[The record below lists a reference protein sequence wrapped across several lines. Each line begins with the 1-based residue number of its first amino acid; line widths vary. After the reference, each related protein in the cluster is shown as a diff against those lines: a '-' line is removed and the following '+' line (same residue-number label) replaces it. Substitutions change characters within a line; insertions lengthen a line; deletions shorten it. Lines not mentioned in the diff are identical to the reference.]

1 MTSREIKGGVRESKR
16 DGRGRRVIEIKRDL
30 ERLGEI

>member
-1 MTSREIKGGVRESKR
+1 MTSSEIKGGVRERKR
-16 DGRGRRVIEIKRDL
+16 DRRGRGVIEIKRDL